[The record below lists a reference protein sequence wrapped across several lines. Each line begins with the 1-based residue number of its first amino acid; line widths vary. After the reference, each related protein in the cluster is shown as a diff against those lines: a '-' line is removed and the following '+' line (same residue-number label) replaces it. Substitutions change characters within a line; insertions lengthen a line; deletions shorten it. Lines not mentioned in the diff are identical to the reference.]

1 MKKGWKIALIIVGAF
16 LAVCGVFF
24 LVFSFTRHSMQRGF
38 DNFGYRERISD
49 DSNDRWSNMPHGMM
63 RRWNRSSSNEDL
75 YLEHWAAVLGIT
87 EEELQTR
94 LDSGESLES
103 IAESLGI
110 EMPRWDADTDDTADL
125 STTPTNYYGWGNGA
139 GMCF

>member
-1 MKKGWKIALIIVGAF
+1 MKKGWKIALIVVGAF
-16 LAVCGVFF
+16 LAVCGVLF
-24 LVFSFTRHSMQRGF
+24 LVSYFTGNRIGRDLNSYGYGQRGWN
-38 DNFGYRERISD
+38 DSD
-49 DSNDRWSNMPHGMM
+49 ERWSRMPHNMM
-63 RRWNRSSSNEDL
+63 RGWNRFSSDKDL

-110 EMPRWDADTDDTADL
+110 EMPCWNADTDDTADL